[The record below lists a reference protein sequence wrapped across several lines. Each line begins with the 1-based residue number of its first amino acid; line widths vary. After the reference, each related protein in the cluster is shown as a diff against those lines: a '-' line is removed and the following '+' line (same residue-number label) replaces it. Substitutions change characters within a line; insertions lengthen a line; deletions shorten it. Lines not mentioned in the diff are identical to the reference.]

1 MGISLSRSIEGEFV
15 SSFSDEGEKKKY
27 FPVSIEITERNV
39 VSPLTNEI
47 TVYLDMLSGYLWSV
61 NDKGEIVDSVVT
73 GLPLQSVYIGILIEH
88 EHSDD
93 STQLSLSQVTPKEV
107 NQTDCSFVHY
117 MNDLLMKLLRS
128 EIHSFELSLQSRDK
142 ENQLRFY
149 CKQMKYIITYYSLL
163 QLHRFISLTTLPFPI
178 IDLLQQDL
186 SLRQQLLQFY
196 PSLFM
201 VDKGNSLIMLIQ

>member
-1 MGISLSRSIEGEFV
+1 MGISLSRSIEDEFV

-27 FPVSIEITERNV
+27 FPVSIEITERNI

-61 NDKGEIVDSVVT
+61 NDKGELIDSVVT
-73 GLPLQSVYIGILIEH
+73 GLPLQSVYIGIMIEN
-88 EHSDD
+88 EHFDD
-93 STQLSLSQVTPKEV
+93 TTQLFLSQVTPKEV

-163 QLHRFISLTTLPFPI
+163 QFH
-178 IDLLQQDL
+178 
-186 SLRQQLLQFY
+186 
-196 PSLFM
+196 PSLFIT
-201 VDKGNSLIMLIQ
+201 DKGK

>member
-1 MGISLSRSIEGEFV
+1 MGISLSRSIEDEFV

-27 FPVSIEITERNV
+27 FPVSIEITERNI

-61 NDKGEIVDSVVT
+61 NDKGELIDSVVT
-73 GLPLQSVYIGILIEH
+73 GLPLQNVYIGIMIEN
-88 EHSDD
+88 EHFDD
-93 STQLSLSQVTPKEV
+93 TTQLFLSQVTPKEV

-117 MNDLLMKLLRS
+117 MNDLLMKLLRN
-128 EIHSFELSLQSRDK
+128 EIHSFELSLQSREK

-186 SLRQQLLQFY
+186 LLRQQLLQFY
-196 PSLFM
+196 PSLFIT
-201 VDKGNSLIMLIQ
+201 DKGK